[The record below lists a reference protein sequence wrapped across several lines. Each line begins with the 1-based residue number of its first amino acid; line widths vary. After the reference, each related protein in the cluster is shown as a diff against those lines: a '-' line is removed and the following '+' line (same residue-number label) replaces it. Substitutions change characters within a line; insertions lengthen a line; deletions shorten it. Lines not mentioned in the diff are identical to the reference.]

1 MLREARQG
9 SAAASRAGAQA
20 AELEAAHKRREA
32 ERRLQPRTPADFA
45 LLHSELEAWR
55 LAETARIKSAGLSP
69 EDCHQALA
77 HLLHQVPLAC
87 ERTFACMHACMHAL
101 DTQMCL
107 VCVVASTLL
116 GHH

>member
-9 SAAASRAGAQA
+9 AAGASRAAAQA
-20 AELEAAHKRREA
+20 ADQQAAYKWREA
-32 ERRLQPRTPADFA
+32 QRRLQPRTPADFA

-77 HLLHQVPLAC
+77 HLLHQVCHAY
-87 ERTFACMHACMHAL
+87 RHSHACL
-101 DTQMCL
+101 
-107 VCVVASTLL
+107 
-116 GHH
+116 